1 MTLHSLRGR
10 LVAVAPLRI
19 GLGLVWLAGA
29 RVSGAGSAS
38 ALLAFATGALLLV
51 ILAVNDPRSR
61 FFAPGEA
68 ASVPPDAF
76 VARPV
81 RQALRAAVPST
92 VGVSLLA
99 ALVVVPYPVLA
110 SFLGGVSAGLG
121 VAGLLAA
128 ARTDPSLLVDPRTGR
143 VYRS

>member
-1 MTLHSLRGR
+1 VTLHSLRGR

-68 ASVPPDAF
+68 ASVPPDAT

>member
-29 RVSGAGSAS
+29 RVSGAGSSS
-38 ALLAFATGALLLV
+38 ALLAFATGGLLLV

-61 FFAPGEA
+61 FFAPGEVTSA
-68 ASVPPDAF
+68 PPDAS
-76 VARPV
+76 VAHPV